1 MRDRCE
7 YCETPYGDDRDENGL
22 PFCECDAA
30 EVDRLRTAIA
40 EKDIEIKR
48 LSELY
53 DETQA
58 VCNAL
63 GQTADNIG
71 AQRNALQEQVD
82 KLSSLETALVG
93 KAQELECEIARLSG
107 IIRAVEWVRYNQEYA
122 VSDGFLACPICDND
136 FLLGHQDECPFY
148 KWKGGKDD

>member
-40 EKDIEIKR
+40 KKDAEIER
-48 LSELY
+48 LS
-53 DETQA
+53 A
-58 VCNAL
+58 
-63 GQTADNIG
+63 
-71 AQRNALQEQVD
+71 
-82 KLSSLETALVG
+82 
-93 KAQELECEIARLSG
+93 

-148 KWKGGKDD
+148 KWKGGGK